1 MNRRDYVGV
10 MKKDL
15 FIYIETQV
23 QFDSIAPLV
32 SYLGRES
39 GLTFDIFIP
48 SGDGADNQAIYDGV
62 AKTIIGKG
70 ITVVRKLDKRVLC
83 TEYKIALLP
92 YTYKWLY
99 HRINAKYRIEFQYGS
114 HPFNKA
120 SWGISR
126 YIEEDY
132 HADAVL
138 LYTPTIQPILEVF
151 FRTHIVPDLKFI
163 NFKKA
168 KKIHKKR
175 TLFFAPTYNEMNFAV
190 KFLENID
197 EIKRKYRVIM
207 RGHHRTDC
215 VNDGKE
221 LMDKLYSNA
230 DEVFESEK
238 CSIKQPLEQS
248 DIMVSDDSGAIFD
261 AIYCGVPVALFSKD
275 TNAFRYHEIDTI
287 QHKLVKRGDVLWT
300 NKSNMLFGNIEKTL
314 LPKML
319 EKQRVLRD
327 ELFPEKFT
335 DPIERWMQILNIYLN
350 DELPGEYVL
359 AKKYW
364 IEHIDGLEQFG
375 REMQA
380 RTLELEATNRE
391 LKLEL
396 DSHASIKR
404 SVKLV
409 LGNIKLR
416 IMRGNKR
423 R

>member
-1 MNRRDYVGV
+1 
-10 MKKDL
+10 
-15 FIYIETQV
+15 
-23 QFDSIAPLV
+23 
-32 SYLGRES
+32 
-39 GLTFDIFIP
+39 
-48 SGDGADNQAIYDGV
+48 
-62 AKTIIGKG
+62 
-70 ITVVRKLDKRVLC
+70 
-83 TEYKIALLP
+83 
-92 YTYKWLY
+92 
-99 HRINAKYRIEFQYGS
+99 
-114 HPFNKA
+114 
-120 SWGISR
+120 
-126 YIEEDY
+126 
-132 HADAVL
+132 
-138 LYTPTIQPILEVF
+138 
-151 FRTHIVPDLKFI
+151 
-163 NFKKA
+163 
-168 KKIHKKR
+168 
-175 TLFFAPTYNEMNFAV
+175 
-190 KFLENID
+190 
-197 EIKRKYRVIM
+197 
-207 RGHHRTDC
+207 
-215 VNDGKE
+215 
-221 LMDKLYSNA
+221 
-230 DEVFESEK
+230 
-238 CSIKQPLEQS
+238 
-248 DIMVSDDSGAIFD
+248 
-261 AIYCGVPVALFSKD
+261 
-275 TNAFRYHEIDTI
+275 
-287 QHKLVKRGDVLWT
+287 
-300 NKSNMLFGNIEKTL
+300 MLFGNIEKTL